1 VAETQPGLA
10 LDAGAVIALFRSE
23 PAASRVRELLR
34 ERTARMSVV
43 NAAETVDVLVRRH
56 EKASDD
62 VLNAVDELVASGVE
76 LVPASLDVATRAG
89 ELRARLFD
97 RRSRRLSLADCFL
110 LATVEGGDSV
120 VTTDETLAAAAR
132 DAGIDVVVLPT

>member
-1 VAETQPGLA
+1 VAETQPGVA

-34 ERTARMSVV
+34 DRTARMSVV
-43 NAAETVDVLVRRH
+43 NAAETIDVLVRRH

-62 VLNAVDELVASGVE
+62 VLHAVDELVASGVE
-76 LVPASLDVATRAG
+76 LVPASLDIATRAG

-110 LATVEGGDSV
+110 LATVESDETV
-120 VTTDETLAAAAR
+120 VTTDEVLAAAAR
-132 DAGIDVVVLPT
+132 DEDIDIVMLPS